1 MLTDAFEKP
10 RAGVNL
16 SDTISDKL
24 KDYSPASSS
33 SRSRSVIPKCFRPST
48 SETSP
53 SKADLRSQ
61 LKDAQHQ
68 YEQLTYQNQHAE
80 TALSGSISETLR
92 FDHDKR
98 LAETQAA
105 EAKQGLQKL
114 QQSLQASEARAADA
128 GKQVQREVQVLRNRV
143 RGLTSQTH
151 KVSGHLQIVEGGSV
165 ARLMD
170 AAWEGG
176 VTDRPDQTSQL
187 TEALLSLQ
195 ELHSDLDIAQQQMSL
210 LETTVQGR
218 TSADWQA
225 QQELQEQLLRLQSQQ
240 WWAPQLAKGSVGLG
254 SAYVGG
260 VWWITKGVTKF
271 CLIPVT
277 VPAAIVQRVYDM
289 AKHNHQTIIY
299 ESFSEVRLSHLD
311 HFRLQWQRVA
321 LQWQRVALMLA
332 RVMLARVMLAREK
345 GPACNCRSL
354 CTAMHVYTVLE
365 AACRAMHGVPLTKQ
379 PNPMSAGLKQ
389 QPGK

>member
-24 KDYSPASSS
+24 KDYPAASSS

-53 SKADLRSQ
+53 SKADLRRQ
-61 LKDAQHQ
+61 LKEAQDQ
-68 YEQLTYQNQHAE
+68 YEQLTYQNHHAE

-98 LAETQAA
+98 LAESQATQA
-105 EAKQGLQKL
+105 KQELQKL
-114 QQSLQASEARAADA
+114 QQSLQASEARAVDA
-128 GKQVQREVQVLRNRV
+128 GQQVQREVQVLRNRV
-143 RGLTSQTH
+143 RGLTSQTQ
-151 KVSGHLQIVEGGSV
+151 KVSSHLQIVEGGNV

-176 VTDRPDQTSQL
+176 VTDGPADQSSQL
-187 TEALLSLQ
+187 TEALVSLQ

-240 WWAPQLAKGSVGLG
+240 WWAPQLARGSVGLG

-289 AKHNHQTIIY
+289 AKHNHQTILY
-299 ESFSEVRLSHLD
+299 ESFSEVRFILLNSICKATCCSD
-311 HFRLQWQRVA
+311 A
-321 LQWQRVALMLA
+321 SKG
-332 RVMLARVMLAREK
+332 EE
-345 GPACNCRSL
+345 GPACSCRSL
-354 CTAMHVYTVLE
+354 YTAMHVCTMLE
-365 AACRAMHGVPLTKQ
+365 AACRAMHGIHSAQQ
-379 PNPMSAGLKQ
+379 PNSMSAGLQQ
-389 QPGK
+389 QPGR

>member
-10 RAGVNL
+10 KAGVNL

-24 KDYSPASSS
+24 KDYPAASSS

-53 SKADLRSQ
+53 NKADLRRQ
-61 LKDAQHQ
+61 LTDARLQ

-80 TALSGSISETLR
+80 TALSRSISETLR

-105 EAKQGLQKL
+105 QANQELHKLQK
-114 QQSLQASEARAADA
+114 SLQASEGRATEA
-128 GKQVQREVQVLRNRV
+128 GQQVQREVQVLRNRV
-143 RGLTSQTH
+143 RGLTTQTH
-151 KVSGHLQIVEGGSV
+151 KVSSHLQIFEGGSV

-170 AAWEGG
+170 VGWEGG
-176 VTDRPDQTSQL
+176 VTDRCTDQSSQL

-240 WWAPQLAKGSVGLG
+240 WWAPQLAKGSVSLG

-271 CLIPVT
+271 CLVPVT

-289 AKHNHQTIIY
+289 AKRNHQTIIY
-299 ESFSEVRLSHLD
+299 ESFSEVRCSHLA
-311 HFRLQWQRVA
+311 HSCLQCQH
-321 LQWQRVALMLA
+321 VALMLV
-332 RVMLARVMLAREK
+332 RVMKAQ
-345 GPACNCRSL
+345 PA
-354 CTAMHVYTVLE
+354 V
-365 AACRAMHGVPLTKQ
+365 G
-379 PNPMSAGLKQ
+379 
-389 QPGK
+389 

>member
-10 RAGVNL
+10 KAGVNL
-16 SDTISDKL
+16 SDTISNKL
-24 KDYSPASSS
+24 KDYPAASSS
-33 SRSRSVIPKCFRPST
+33 SRSRSVIPKCFRPSN

-53 SKADLRSQ
+53 NKADLRRQ
-61 LKDAQHQ
+61 LTDARLQ

-80 TALSGSISETLR
+80 TALSRSISETLR

-105 EAKQGLQKL
+105 QANQELHKLQK
-114 QQSLQASEARAADA
+114 SLQASEGRAAEA
-128 GKQVQREVQVLRNRV
+128 GQQVQREVQVLRNRV
-143 RGLTSQTH
+143 RGLTTQTH
-151 KVSGHLQIVEGGSV
+151 KVSSHLQIFEGGSV

-170 AAWEGG
+170 VGWEGG
-176 VTDRPDQTSQL
+176 VTDRCTDQSSQL

-240 WWAPQLAKGSVGLG
+240 WWAPQLAKGSVSLG

-271 CLIPVT
+271 CLVPVT

-289 AKHNHQTIIY
+289 AKRNHQTIIY
-299 ESFSEVRLSHLD
+299 ESFSEVRCSHLA
-311 HFRLQWQRVA
+311 HSCLQCQH
-321 LQWQRVALMLA
+321 VALMLV
-332 RVMLARVMLAREK
+332 RVMKAQ
-345 GPACNCRSL
+345 PA
-354 CTAMHVYTVLE
+354 V
-365 AACRAMHGVPLTKQ
+365 G
-379 PNPMSAGLKQ
+379 
-389 QPGK
+389 